1 MSRGEA
7 APPRVL
13 IVDDEEPVLL
23 MAAEYFQLHGCEVD
37 GARELEEAQA
47 LLSYKRYDLVIA
59 DLRLTGFGGVEG
71 LTLID
76 DIRERAPWTRIIL
89 WTAYGT
95 SEVELEA
102 RRRGVDAFLL
112 KPQPLPRVVQIGFGL
127 LGLEAPAPRGA
138 KNVLPA

>member
-1 MSRGEA
+1 MSRPGTTA
-7 APPRVL
+7 PRVL

-23 MAAEYFQLHGCEVD
+23 MAAEYFQLYGCVVD
-37 GARELEEAQA
+37 CARELEEAQA
-47 LLSYKRYDLVIA
+47 LLSYKRYELVIA

-71 LTLID
+71 LTIID
-76 DIRERAPWTRIIL
+76 DIRERCPWTRIIL

-95 SEVELEA
+95 PEVEQEA

-127 LGLEAPAPRGA
+127 LGLQTPPPQVGRPERAS
-138 KNVLPA
+138 